1 MDTHRQDEM
10 TPMMRQYK
18 RMKRVHPDAVLLFR
32 MGDFYEMFFED
43 ARLGARVLGITLTS
57 REKGD
62 KAVPMAGVP
71 HHAVHTYIKKL
82 VDAGHKVAICDQVED
97 PAKAKGLVRRD
108 VTRLITPGTLTEDAL
123 LPSDRAHNY
132 LAGVFLQDSSFGLS
146 WVDVSTG
153 CFYVEDVPAN
163 RLADELA
170 RIAPAECIVPEEAMP
185 EEAMETLRSRMGGGM
200 ITLRPAWAFGSDTAL
215 RALLD
220 HFQVGSLEGFGCAG
234 LGPSISAAGAIIQYL
249 QETQKISLSHIRVLT
264 PFSQSE
270 RLVIDRSTQLSLEL
284 TRTGREGSLKGSLL
298 WVLDRTR
305 TPMGSRLL
313 KEWIL
318 SPLTDVNAINARLDA
333 VEGFFSD
340 HALRQEARRH
350 LDGIYDIERLATRVS
365 CDRANARDL
374 VALKQSLAAL
384 PSLKARLA
392 SASSPALSR
401 LGDALDL
408 IEDAHVLIATSIAPD
423 PPTTLTEG
431 GIIREGCS
439 PELDE
444 LRAIKRTGRD
454 WIAAFQSQEAARTG
468 IASLKVG
475 FNKVFGYYI
484 EVTNAHQ
491 EKVPPEYV
499 RKQTLKNAERYITPQ
514 LKEYE
519 TRVLTADDRAKE
531 LEYSL
536 FLDIRTKAAAYVER
550 LQQLAAVIAETD
562 ALASLADTAVEYNYV
577 RPVVTTSLELEISDG
592 RHPVLERTI
601 EEDFV
606 PNDIHMRP
614 KRGQLHLITGPN
626 MAGKSTYIRQVAL
639 ILLMAQMGSFV
650 PASKAQIG
658 VADRIFTRVGASDEL
673 SRGMSTFMVE
683 MVEAANILNNATE
696 RSLLVLD
703 EIGRGTSTFDGVSI
717 AWAAAEYIHEHLR
730 SRTLFATHYHEL
742 TELASLYP
750 NIMNFNVAV
759 KEWGGEI
766 VFLRKI
772 VEGGTDKSYGLH
784 VARLAGLPHEVIER
798 AKLILHNLESQT
810 LDAEDKPKFARI
822 GPRRK
827 PKKSIPLQLNMFA
840 QEISAPLAALR
851 DELRKIDVS
860 NMTPLQALAKLE
872 ELKRRAEQ

>member
-1 MDTHRQDEM
+1 MEIHSQDEM
-10 TPMMRQYK
+10 TPMMRQYR

-43 ARLGARVLGITLTS
+43 AHLGARVLGITLTS

-71 HHAVHTYIKKL
+71 HHSVHTYIKRL

-123 LPSDRAHNY
+123 LPSAGDHNF
-132 LAGVFLQDSSFGLS
+132 LASGFQHDASFGLS

-153 CFYVEDVPAN
+153 CFYAEDVDVN
-163 RLADELA
+163 HLADELA
-170 RIAPAECIVPEEAMP
+170 RITPAECIVPEEGIP
-185 EEAMETLRSRMGGGM
+185 EKTQETLRRLVRGM
-200 ITLRPAWAFGSDTAL
+200 ITLRPAWAFGADTAL
-215 RALLD
+215 RALLE
-220 HFQVGSLEGFGCAG
+220 HFKVGSLEGFGCG
-234 LGPSISAAGAIIQYL
+234 SLGASLSAAGAIIQYL
-249 QETQKISLSHIRVLT
+249 QETQKISLTHIRALT

-270 RLVIDRSTQLSLEL
+270 RLVMDRSTQLSLEL

-305 TPMGSRLL
+305 TPMGGRLL
-313 KEWIL
+313 KEWLL
-318 SPLTDVNAINARLDA
+318 SPLANVDAINARLDA

-340 HALRQEARRH
+340 HAMREEVRRH

-374 VALKQSLAAL
+374 VSLKQSLAAL

-392 SASSPALSR
+392 VVSAPALSK
-401 LGDALDL
+401 LGEAVDL
-408 IEDAHVLIATSIAPD
+408 VEEAHVLIATSIAPD
-423 PPTTLTEG
+423 PPTALTEG
-431 GIIREGCS
+431 GIIREGFS

-475 FNKVFGYYI
+475 FNRVFGYYI

-491 EKVPPEYV
+491 SKTPPEYM

-531 LEYSL
+531 LEYAL
-536 FLDIRTKAAAYVER
+536 FLEIRTKVAAFVPR
-550 LQQLAAVIAETD
+550 LQQLAAVIGETD

-577 RPVVTTSLELEISDG
+577 RPAMTTGLDLDIVDG

-606 PNDIHMRP
+606 PNEIHMHP
-614 KRGQLHLITGPN
+614 KKGMLHLITGPN
-626 MAGKSTYIRQVAL
+626 MAGKSTYIRQIAL

-673 SRGMSTFMVE
+673 TRGLSTFMVE
-683 MVEAANILNNATE
+683 MVETANILNNAGE

-717 AWAAAEYIHEHLR
+717 AWAAAEYIHEHLK

-750 NIMNFNVAV
+750 NIRNFNVAV
-759 KEWGGEI
+759 REWGGEI

-784 VARLAGLPHEVIER
+784 VARLAGIPHEVTER
-798 AKLILHNLESQT
+798 AKLILHNLESQS
-810 LDAEDKPKFARI
+810 LDAEDKPRFAPV
-822 GPRRK
+822 GPKRR
-827 PKKSIPLQLNMFA
+827 PKKAAPVQLNMFA
-840 QEISAPLAALR
+840 QEIPAPLAALCE
-851 DELRKIDVS
+851 ELRKIDVG

-872 ELKRRAEQ
+872 ELKRQAEQ